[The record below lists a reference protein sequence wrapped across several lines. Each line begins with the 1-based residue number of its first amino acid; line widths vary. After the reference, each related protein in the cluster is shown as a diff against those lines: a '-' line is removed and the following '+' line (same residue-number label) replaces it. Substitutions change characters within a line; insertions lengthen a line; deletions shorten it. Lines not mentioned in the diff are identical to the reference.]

1 MKKFSL
7 VLILIVFYSF
17 VSNNTAG
24 IAASKDTGEALFKK
38 HCFVCHPHVSKLKRL
53 SLKEILDT
61 IKNPS
66 PYMPIFDENKI
77 PDDDAKRIAD
87 YIRQGR

>member
-17 VSNNTAG
+17 VSNNATGTA
-24 IAASKDTGEALFKK
+24 ACKNTGEALFKK
-38 HCFVCHPHVSKLKRL
+38 HCFACHPHVAKLKPL
-53 SLKEILDT
+53 SLKEIVYT

-66 PYMPIFDENKI
+66 PYMPNFDENKI
-77 PDDDAKRIAD
+77 PDDDAKMIAD
-87 YIRQGR
+87 YIRQGL

>member
-17 VSNNTAG
+17 ASNITAA
-24 IAASKDTGEALFKK
+24 IATSKDTGEALFKK
-38 HCFVCHPHVSKLKRL
+38 HCSVCHPHVANLRPL
-53 SLKEILDT
+53 SLKKILDT

-66 PYMPIFDENKI
+66 PYMPNFDENKI
-77 PDDDAKRIAD
+77 SDDDAKRIAD
-87 YIRQGR
+87 YIRQGP